1 MTWVYGFMVW
11 KSVYFPHLSVMF
23 FTCGPNPLLRDSTY
37 SQALP
42 FFRTSITFQGRSL
55 VQAVRSRRSS
65 MRRMINEPK
74 TKSTCRKTPSHRHG
88 Q

>member
-1 MTWVYGFMVW
+1 MVW
-11 KSVYFPHLSVMF
+11 NNVYFPLVSVLI
-23 FTCGPNPLLRDSTY
+23 FTCGPNPLERDNTY
-37 SQALP
+37 SQASPLG
-42 FFRTSITFQGRSL
+42 RTSITFQGRSL

-65 MRRMINEPK
+65 MRCMINEPK

>member
-1 MTWVYGFMVW
+1 MVW
-11 KSVYFPHLSVMF
+11 NNVYFPQVSVLI

-42 FFRTSITFQGRSL
+42 LGRTSITFQGRSL

-65 MRRMINEPK
+65 MRRMVNEAK
-74 TKSTCRKTPSHRHG
+74 TKLTYRKTP
-88 Q
+88 